1 VTVGRE
7 KIAIGS
13 GITPTGRR
21 NWRNNL
27 KPNELALDKRDILA
41 LFLSANQVVHQT
53 NETDS

>member
-1 VTVGRE
+1 MTVGRE